1 MLDIQK
7 MATSCDIIIT
17 GSKCLFLFLFSLIF
31 LMDIHFQHP
40 LKVKVSV
47 RMFSIIDFLNNYTY
61 SHLIVNRRR

>member
-7 MATSCDIIIT
+7 MAASCDIIIT
-17 GSKCLFLFLFSLIF
+17 GSKCWFLFLFPLISL
-31 LMDIHFQHP
+31 LDILLQHP

-61 SHLIVNRRR
+61 AHLIVDRRR